1 MENTYHPL
9 VQKTKTE
16 LLKLDKLK
24 RISWEVQQEYNS
36 QFLPISV
43 EPKLRK
49 RALDFMDALIKM
61 LEENN
66 HKIKFEYKRCHIEMY
81 GQLTEIHL
89 RQKHHRKRVK
99 NERGNVSE
107 FYEKSN
113 KLEFLV
119 DSCYCKSWI
128 DRKTKKLEDYLQI
141 IYDYIEKDSKGWAD
155 LRKKQK
161 LQEEQ
166 REIELKREEEKAR
179 IIEIENRKIN
189 QLITDSENFIKAK
202 NIRDY
207 LKAFEDECLQTGNL
221 TNEVKEYIKW
231 GYMKADTLDPTK

>member
-1 MENTYHPL
+1 MKNTYHPL
-9 VQKTKTE
+9 VQKTNLE

-24 RISWEVQQEYNS
+24 RVSWEVQQGYNS

-49 RALDFMDALIKM
+49 RALDFMDALIKL

-66 HKIKFEYKRCHIEMY
+66 HAIKFEYKRCHIEMY

-89 RQKHHRKRVK
+89 RQKYHRIRVK
-99 NERGNVSE
+99 NEGGYAHE
-107 FYEKSN
+107 YYEKSN

-119 DSCYCKSWI
+119 GSCYCKSWI

-155 LRKKQK
+155 LRKNQK

-166 REIELKREEEKAR
+166 REIELKREEEMAKS
-179 IIEIENRKIN
+179 IEIENKKLN
-189 QLITDSENFIKAK
+189 KLIIDSENFIKAK

-207 LKAFEDECLQTGNL
+207 LKAFEDEYRQSGTL
-221 TNEVKEYIKW
+221 TNDVEEYIKW
-231 GYMKADTLDPTK
+231 GYMKANILDPTK